1 MLGWHIS
8 IYRQIEGGALPGT
21 SKSSKG
27 RRVAVW
33 QTGLHGLDWLTEL
46 VKLGKAIALD
56 GDGYP
61 FRYTATA
68 QYLIP
73 KIIHGPPEAK
83 GVWICGP
90 TDILLEKW
98 EGKTVVDRLAA
109 EACREEE
116 WLLIE
121 AWDES

>member
-27 RRVAVW
+27 IRLAVW

-56 GDGYP
+56 GDGCHVLYA
-61 FRYTATA
+61 ATA

-73 KIIHGPPEAK
+73 RI
-83 GVWICGP
+83 
-90 TDILLEKW
+90 
-98 EGKTVVDRLAA
+98 DR
-109 EACREEE
+109 
-116 WLLIE
+116 
-121 AWDES
+121 